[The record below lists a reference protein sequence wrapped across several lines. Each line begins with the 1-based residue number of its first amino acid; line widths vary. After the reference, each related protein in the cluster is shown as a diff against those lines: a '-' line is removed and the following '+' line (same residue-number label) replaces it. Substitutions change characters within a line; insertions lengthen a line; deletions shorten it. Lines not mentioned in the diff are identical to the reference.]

1 MSTVS
6 PVSPESNLS
15 SIPRTPL
22 ALAGIALA
30 LGLAVEILFHGHR
43 IGVSFPI
50 WAALGIVTILVAAQS

>member
-6 PVSPESNLS
+6 PASPISSESNLS

-22 ALAGIALA
+22 ALAGIALG

-50 WAALGIVTILVAAQS
+50 WPRLGS